1 MDKNMDYSLF
11 EQETIS
17 TGARVVFFSDA
28 HLEPD
33 GRTESTSRSDKIIR
47 FLQAEVKDK
56 CQCLVIMG
64 DLFDF
69 YFEYGSV
76 VPAGFVRIVSALK
89 EITASGISAF
99 YCAGNHDFWLGPLFE
114 QTTGVKICRDGLLI
128 SRQDDPGKLF
138 AIHGDGL
145 GSGDTGYKILKACLR
160 NPILI
165 KAFRLIHPDLGY
177 KIAGLTSHTS
187 RKHTGQY
194 KNLRSET
201 LKNVAQEIIRTEKQI
216 DKVVFA
222 HTHTPLRESLD
233 GGEYLNT
240 GDWCEHFS
248 YGVWDKNTISLKFF
262 E

>member
-1 MDKNMDYSLF
+1 MDYSLY
-11 EQETIS
+11 EQAEI
-17 TGARVVFFSDA
+17 GADDRVVFFSDA

-33 GRTESTSRSDKIIR
+33 GQPESASRCDKIIR
-47 FLQAEVKDK
+47 FLNAEVKGK

-76 VPAGFVRIVSALK
+76 VPAGFVQILSALK
-89 EITASGISAF
+89 EITAGGASAY

-114 QTTGVKICRDGLLI
+114 QITGVKICRDGLII
-128 SRQDDPGKLF
+128 SRKDDTGKLF
-138 AIHGDGL
+138 AAHGDGL

-160 NPILI
+160 NPLLI
-165 KAFRLIHPDLGY
+165 KVFRLIHPDLGY
-177 KIAGLTSHTS
+177 KIAGLTSRTS

-194 KNLRSET
+194 KHLRSET
-201 LKNVAQEIIRTEKQI
+201 LKSVAQEVIRTEGQI

-222 HTHTPLRESLD
+222 HTHTPLRESLE
-233 GGEYLNT
+233 GGKYLNT

-248 YGVWDKNTISLKFF
+248 YGIWDKESLSLKFF